1 MINGIYQELALCQ
14 EEVLILKAEI
24 NYMELKKTITS
35 IFMVP
40 TLECPKDSLKNNGF
54 INGYINDE
62 ERDVQY
68 ENAIYLLFQ
77 PKNLDKFREFLDEEY
92 ERTKSIIEDYDY
104 SNGYVVVVYKLN
116 ESLSE
121 DFKLIREGK
130 YSKTSENFQ
139 KIFPKNISVENERG
153 KLKDHLSLQYR
164 IFNKTED
171 LIEFWEDKLGVDL
184 GNVVGSDFE
193 VWEGFDLKRETLN
206 IKNFIKNV

>member
-1 MINGIYQELALCQ
+1 
-14 EEVLILKAEI
+14 
-24 NYMELKKTITS
+24 MELKKTITS

-40 TLECPKDSLKNNGF
+40 TLGYPKDSLKNNGF
-54 INGYINDE
+54 INGYICDE

-68 ENAIYLLFQ
+68 ENAVYLLFK

-104 SNGYVVVVYKLN
+104 PNGYVVVVYKLD
-116 ESLSE
+116 ESLFE
-121 DFKLIREGK
+121 DFKLIREGR
-130 YSKTSENFQ
+130 YSKTSEKF
-139 KIFPKNISVENERG
+139 KELFPKYISVENERG

-171 LIEFWEDKLGVDL
+171 LVEFWEDKLGLTL
-184 GNVVGSDFE
+184 GNVVGTDFE

-206 IKNFIKNV
+206 IKKFNKDV